1 MTIPSTPFDPSAW
14 LQAWQ
19 QGLAQ
24 SHLQFGAVMRQ
35 ALEAAPLDARGKAQ
49 MDFALR
55 QVIDAMNPA
64 NSFATNPEAMQAA
77 LDSGGTKA
85 QGIDGSWWPA
95 WSEWLGAHAGAKV
108 AARRVPGS
116 AGFPAIEPAPGRYV
130 KAKAA

>member
-77 LDSGGTKA
+77 LDSGGT
-85 QGIDGSWWPA
+85 SLL
-95 WSEWLGAHAGAKV
+95 EGARLFLADVAK
-108 AARRVPGS
+108 
-116 AGFPAIEPAPGRYV
+116 GRISMSDDE
-130 KAKAA
+130 AF